1 MVNIEMALIVAFG
14 VLNALLI
21 VAFGSWTM
29 KTIIRGLAELDMR
42 ISEAITSLVNDAIEN
57 LTPDLEPVNPIV
69 SIFAD
74 HLRNQMN
81 PTIVAKDI
89 TRDDSG
95 KFQSDNV

>member
-1 MVNIEMALIVAFG
+1 MVNITMALIVAFG

-21 VAFGSWTM
+21 VAFGMWTM
-29 KTIIRGLAELDMR
+29 KTMIRGLAELDMR
-42 ISEAITSLVNDAIEN
+42 ISEAITSLVNDAMEN
-57 LTPDLEPVNPIV
+57 LTPNIEPVNPIV

-81 PTIVAKDI
+81 PAIIAKDI

-95 KFQSDNV
+95 KFQSDNA